1 MLIFYYLQ
9 NNVSSAPSSP
19 PTSTPMAVTSTVP
32 PGARSSSPYS
42 SSASGQQQNTRCCE
56 TGRTVHMDEATGLR
70 ICSCQVERLNYHLAN
85 AASMAGAGPGG
96 MPLQMY
102 SHYGEPLPYFPGVG
116 NEQLAFYQNAVSF

>member
-1 MLIFYYLQ
+1 M
-9 NNVSSAPSSP
+9 V
-19 PTSTPMAVTSTVP
+19 VTCGTVQ

-42 SSASGQQQNTRCCE
+42 SSASGPQQNTRCCE
-56 TGRTVHMDEATGLR
+56 TGRTLYTDQATGQT

-116 NEQLAFYQNAVSF
+116 NEQLAFYQNAVSVLLIKIHLLIF